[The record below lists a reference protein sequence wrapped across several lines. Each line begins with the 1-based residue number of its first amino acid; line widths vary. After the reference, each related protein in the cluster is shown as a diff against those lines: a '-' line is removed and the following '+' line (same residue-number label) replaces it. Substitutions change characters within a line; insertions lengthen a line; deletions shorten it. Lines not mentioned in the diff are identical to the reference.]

1 MRGFVTGGGGFVG
14 KWLAAHLGESGDE
27 VKVVDKEVDVTDP
40 VSLRSALVDWEP
52 DAVYHLAALT
62 HVGRS
67 YHDPAPAVRVNV
79 MGTLSVLEVAR
90 SCPRPPRVLVVS
102 SAEVYGSVNEADL
115 PVKEESPLAPMSP
128 YAASK
133 VAGEYLAIQ
142 AYLAHGLEVMRVR
155 PFNHVGPGQST
166 EFAVSALASRI
177 VKAKHSRE
185 SFIPVGNLT
194 ARRDLTDVRDVV
206 RAYRLLITE
215 GTAGSVYNVCSG
227 RSIAISDVAAKL
239 LQLSGVDLEL
249 RPDPDLVRP
258 IDVPVLE
265 GDPGKLE
272 KETGWR
278 PQIDLDR
285 TLSDVLAE
293 AGREKNS

>member
-1 MRGFVTGGGGFVG
+1 MRGFVTGGAGFVG
-14 KWLAAHLGESGDE
+14 RWLAQHLRECGDE
-27 VKVVDKEVDVTDP
+27 VMVVDREVDVTDP
-40 VSLRSALVDWEP
+40 EALRTALVDWEP

-67 YHDPAPAVRVNV
+67 YGDPAPAVRVNV

-90 SCPRPPRVLVVS
+90 LCPHPPRVLVVS
-102 SAEVYGSVNEADL
+102 SAEVYGSVTEADL
-115 PVKEESPLAPMSP
+115 PLTETSPLAPMSP

-142 AYLAHGLEVMRVR
+142 AHLAHGLEVMRVR

-166 EFAVSALASRI
+166 EFAVAALASRI
-177 VKAKHSRE
+177 VKAKHAGER
-185 SFIPVGNLT
+185 FIRVGNLT

-206 RAYRLLITE
+206 RAYRLLITD
-215 GTAGSVYNVCSG
+215 GTAGNVYNVCSG
-227 RSIAISDVAAKL
+227 RSVSIADVAAEML
-239 LQLSGVDLEL
+239 ELSGAELEL
-249 RPDPDLVRP
+249 RTDPELVRP

-265 GDPGKLE
+265 GDPQKIE

-285 TLSDVLAE
+285 TLNDVLAE
-293 AGREKNS
+293 AGRD

>member
-14 KWLAAHLGESGDE
+14 KWLAAHLRESGDE
-27 VKVVDKEVDVTDP
+27 LKVVDREVDVTDP
-40 VSLRSALVDWEP
+40 AALKGALVDWEP

-67 YHDPAPAVRVNV
+67 YDDPAPAVRVNV

-102 SAEVYGSVNEADL
+102 SAEVYGSVKETDL
-115 PVKEESPLAPMSP
+115 PLTEESPLAPMSP

-142 AYLAHGLEVMRVR
+142 AHLAHGLEVMRVR

-166 EFAVSALASRI
+166 EFAVPALASRI
-177 VKAKHSRE
+177 VKAKYAGE

-215 GTAGSVYNVCSG
+215 GTAGCVYNVCSG
-227 RSIAISDVAAKL
+227 RSVAISDVADKL
-239 LQLSGVDLEL
+239 LQLSGADLEL
-249 RPDPDLVRP
+249 RTDPDLVRP

-265 GDPGKLE
+265 GDPSKLE

-293 AGREKNS
+293 AGRDLNS